1 MGNAPQTSRAIAAFG
16 EVMMRLTVPGGE
28 LLTQADTLRYSFSG
42 TGVNVL
48 AMLARFGHCAK
59 LVTSLP
65 ANPQGDAALG
75 YVRKLGIATTL
86 VRRAGAHV
94 GMYFLE
100 TGFGPRPSRVT
111 YAGRPDSSF
120 NTAPEGVYDAEAVA
134 REAEVLH
141 LCGISLAMNDCVRR
155 QMKVLAKA
163 VKCAGGT
170 VVFDCNYRPA
180 LWGEDGYSRARP
192 HYAELL
198 ALADIVLMNERD
210 ATQLLGMSSVQVQPR
225 ERLMELMPAVADA
238 YGIRTIAGTMRTA
251 NKDYTHTLQGFICK
265 SGNFSFSRK
274 LTFPVYDRIGAGDA
288 FAAGI
293 MHGELQGFSPG
304 TTVEFAAVSAML
316 AHTYAGD
323 ISLAS
328 EADILR
334 TMSKASGDVER

>member
-1 MGNAPQTSRAIAAFG
+1 MGNAPLTSRTIAAYG
-16 EVMMRLTVPGGE
+16 EVMMRLSVPGGE

-48 AMLARFGHCAK
+48 AMLARFGHNTK

-65 ANPQGDAALG
+65 ANPQGDAAIG
-75 YVRKLGIATTL
+75 YVRKLGIGTTY
-86 VRRAGAHV
+86 VRRAGSHV

-100 TGFGPRPSRVT
+100 AGFGPRPSRVT
-111 YAGRPDSSF
+111 YAGRQDSSF
-120 NTAPEGVYDAEAVA
+120 NTAPEGAYDAEALA
-134 REAEVLH
+134 GENEVLH
-141 LCGISLAMNDCVRR
+141 LCGISLAMNDGVRR
-155 QMKVLAKA
+155 QMKTLAKA
-163 VKCAGGT
+163 FKSAGRS
-170 VVFDCNYRPA
+170 VVFDCNYRPV

-198 ALADIVLMNERD
+198 ALADVVLMNERD
-210 ATQLLGMSSVQVQPR
+210 ATQLLGMSSAQVQPR
-225 ERLMELMPAVADA
+225 ERLVELIPAVADA
-238 YGIRTIAGTMRTA
+238 YGIRTIAGTMRGV
-251 NKDYTHTLQGFICK
+251 NEDYTHTLQGFICK

-293 MHGELQGFSPG
+293 VHGELQGFSPA
-304 TTVEFAAVSAML
+304 TTVEFAAASAML

-334 TMSKASGDVER
+334 TMSKPAGDVER